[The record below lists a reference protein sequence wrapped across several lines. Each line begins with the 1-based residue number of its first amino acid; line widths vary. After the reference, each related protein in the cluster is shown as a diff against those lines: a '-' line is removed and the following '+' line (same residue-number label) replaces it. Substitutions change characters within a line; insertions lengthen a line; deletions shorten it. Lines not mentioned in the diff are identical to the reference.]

1 MNRLLVHLGITW
13 QWEQELVSGMS
24 IELPG
29 KDLWTKM
36 PSSDILFPVVQCP
49 ETPNDR
55 VVDCFEPNFI
65 NLFHFLCESS
75 YFFLVSSF
83 VLMKP
88 TKQQNVKRPA
98 LQAHRAYYSCP
109 QEKNGLKSLT
119 FLVLGYQYDRDRHAA
134 LKCVR

>member
-75 YFFLVSSF
+75 YFFGF
-83 VLMKP
+83 KFC
-88 TKQQNVKRPA
+88 TNEA
-98 LQAHRAYYSCP
+98 DQAA
-109 QEKNGLKSLT
+109 
-119 FLVLGYQYDRDRHAA
+119 
-134 LKCVR
+134 KC

>member
-65 NLFHFLCESS
+65 NLFHFPCESS
-75 YFFLVSSF
+75 YFLSGFKF
-83 VLMKP
+83 C
-88 TKQQNVKRPA
+88 TNEA
-98 LQAHRAYYSCP
+98 DQAA
-109 QEKNGLKSLT
+109 
-119 FLVLGYQYDRDRHAA
+119 
-134 LKCVR
+134 KC